1 SRLAPQHQAK
11 FEHNYQRF
19 AQQLEQLDRE
29 IKQQLSGLRS
39 RRFMVFHPAWGY
51 FADAYGLTQIAIEQE
66 GKEPG
71 ARALTALI
79 EQARAKQVRVIFV
92 QPQFNRKTAQRL
104 AAAIGGRVEPI
115 DPLAENYID
124 NLRRVARLI
133 AEANR
138 R

>member
-1 SRLAPQHQAK
+1 MANSSSSSTGRS
-11 FEHNYQRF
+11 NSSS
-19 AQQLEQLDRE
+19 D
-29 IKQQLSGLRS
+29 GLRS

-66 GKEPG
+66 GTG
-71 ARALTALI
+71 AGGKGPDGTDRTGQSQAGAGDLRAAS
-79 EQARAKQVRVIFV
+79 V
-92 QPQFNRKTAQRL
+92 QPRKTAQRL